1 MGTFTGPAYKGC
13 YALNHQYFSHST
25 SLNSR
30 KESIFAII
38 IWQMKHIHHQIG
50 IMKQFYTKFVS
61 LVFESREHGANDLF
75 TCICKLI
82 TIHQYISKCP
92 NYAAVNKRDLAFS
105 FVNVD
110 FILTSFAISNIPFIR
125 HSLRKTNMT
134 DRQDAE
140 YVNKTHFGEDCG
152 ALDVAPDVFALGSHI
167 LSIRSWKL
175 LDQSS

>member
-1 MGTFTGPAYKGC
+1 MLCPESS
-13 YALNHQYFSHST
+13 YFSHST

-38 IWQMKHIHHQIG
+38 IWQIKHIHHQIG

-125 HSLRKTNMT
+125 HSLRETKLT

-152 ALDVAPDVFALGSHI
+152 ALDVAPDVMSVNVCTRKSYTFYSVLETP
-167 LSIRSWKL
+167 RSKL
-175 LDQSS
+175 LTGEK

>member
-1 MGTFTGPAYKGC
+1 M
-13 YALNHQYFSHST
+13 
-25 SLNSR
+25 
-30 KESIFAII
+30 
-38 IWQMKHIHHQIG
+38 
-50 IMKQFYTKFVS
+50 
-61 LVFESREHGANDLF
+61 F

-82 TIHQYISKCP
+82 TIHQCISKCP

-152 ALDVAPDVFALGSHI
+152 ALDVAPDVMSVNVCTRKSYTFYSVLETP
-167 LSIRSWKL
+167 RSKL
-175 LDQSS
+175 LTGEK

>member
-1 MGTFTGPAYKGC
+1 
-13 YALNHQYFSHST
+13 
-25 SLNSR
+25 
-30 KESIFAII
+30 
-38 IWQMKHIHHQIG
+38 
-50 IMKQFYTKFVS
+50 MKQFYTKFVS

-110 FILTSFAISNIPFIR
+110 FILTSFAISKIPFIR
-125 HSLRKTNMT
+125 HSLRETKLT

-152 ALDVAPDVFALGSHI
+152 ALDVAPDVMSVNVCTRKSYTFYSVLETP
-167 LSIRSWKL
+167 RSKL
-175 LDQSS
+175 LTGEKWNTCNYSWCDQHFVPVYLFIWVFRSLQLPLDVTFI